1 MRRTVIVI
9 EPGSFQSAMS
19 HDIPERLAASLPPGS
34 PFKPI
39 VEFTERTSAREE
51 RHARDPKI
59 LARAVYRAVSSR
71 RPKPRYLVNGGI
83 QSRILNVLPRT
94 AADRL
99 VKLVVR

>member
-39 VEFTERTSAREE
+39 VEFTERTSAGKKDTRAI
-51 RHARDPKI
+51 RRFWRARCIARSAAGDPSP
-59 LARAVYRAVSSR
+59 A
-71 RPKPRYLVNGGI
+71 
-83 QSRILNVLPRT
+83 T
-94 AADRL
+94 
-99 VKLVVR
+99 

>member
-59 LARAVYRAVSSR
+59 LARAVYRAVGPSR
-71 RPKPRYLVNGGI
+71 ATWSTEGYKAGF
-83 QSRILNVLPRT
+83 
-94 AADRL
+94 
-99 VKLVVR
+99 